1 MWAPSGLLAL
11 LLPLALSGC
20 ASVPRRPR
28 PPSPA
33 DSALARA
40 VLGET
45 LTEYWRDALTRDAD
59 AALANGLRASTLPDI
74 SENARKEELRIAQRI
89 GIALDVVNVSA
100 LSEAEYVTMLV
111 LRWSVDQRAEGTA
124 FYLPD
129 FSFLSPA
136 NSPVRE
142 LAEVYRLHPIE
153 SANDAE
159 QYLYFAETMPFV
171 LERIRAGAVER
182 AQRGYWAPRE
192 MVESAIE
199 FYRSLRDLGGD
210 GPWRLD
216 SARTGQLDAAQRDGF
231 EKELGQIV
239 KLRIQPALDSLINYL
254 DRSYLYQA
262 SARPGL
268 WQYPGG
274 KELYR
279 HLLRRYSSLDV
290 APDEAHRV
298 GLGELRRIDSTMFVL
313 RRRHHWNPN
322 PLAFNDSLRRVTPRA
337 PSIEAVIA
345 AIEARASALDAR
357 LASLFAHIPV
367 RRPVIRAATPAEAAL
382 WPDGTFLP
390 PKGIDSLGALLLTDR
405 WREPAAMIPQ
415 AARTYRLL
423 MPGRAFAAAAIYGD
437 MLIPPFRRQMV
448 TPGFSDGWS
457 QYAASLAGEMG
468 MYEEPLDAYGR
479 LLEQGAA
486 MALLVVDTGIH
497 YLGWS
502 LTQGREVLGRYVIAS
517 DEDVERM
524 LIEQVVNDPG
534 RAGAGALGGREFAA
548 MRAWMQRDL
557 GAAFDAPRWHAEML
571 SLGAIPLPI
580 MGTHLEWWLYDLGRR
595 AAEARAK
602 AAADSAAKQARPAK
616 PKKPR

>member
-1 MWAPSGLLAL
+1 MLLAL
-11 LLPLALSGC
+11 VAASSGC
-20 ASVPRRPR
+20 ASMKPRPR

-33 DSALARA
+33 DSALARGI
-40 VLGET
+40 LGEA

-59 AALANGLRASTLPDI
+59 AALANGLRVSTLPDI
-74 SENARKEELRIAQRI
+74 SQNARKEDFKIAQRI

-100 LSEAEYVTMLV
+100 LSEPEYVTMLA
-111 LRWSVDQRAEGTA
+111 LRWSVDGRAEGAA

-136 NSPVRE
+136 TSPIRQ

-159 QYLYFAETMPFV
+159 RYLYFAEAVPFV
-171 LERIRAGAVER
+171 LERIQTAAVER

-192 MVESAIE
+192 VVESAIG
-199 FYRSLRDLGGD
+199 FYRALRDLGDD

-216 SARTGQLDAAQRDGF
+216 STRTRELNSAQRYAFD
-231 EKELGQIV
+231 KELGQIV

-254 DRSYLYQA
+254 DRAYLYQA

-298 GLGELRRIDSTMFVL
+298 GLGELRRIDSTMFAL
-313 RRRHHWNPN
+313 RRRQHWNPN
-322 PLAFNDSLRRVTPRA
+322 PVAFNDSLRRVTPRA
-337 PSIEAVIA
+337 ESIDAVIA
-345 AIEARASALDAR
+345 ALQSRESALDAH
-357 LASLFAHIPV
+357 LATQFARIPAH
-367 RRPVIRAATPAEAAL
+367 RPVIRAATPAEALL

-423 MPGRAFAAAAIYGD
+423 IPGRAFAAATIYGD
-437 MLIPPFRRQMV
+437 TLIPPFRRQMV

-468 MYEEPLDAYGR
+468 MYEDPLDAYGR

-502 LTQGREVLGRYVIAS
+502 LAQGREVLGRYVLAS
-517 DEDVERM
+517 DEEVDRM
-524 LIEQVVNDPG
+524 LIERVVNDPG
-534 RAGAGALGGREFAA
+534 RAAAGALGGREFAA

-557 GAAFDAPRWHAEML
+557 GAAFNAPHWHAEML

-595 AAEARAK
+595 ADEARTK
-602 AAADSAAKQARPAK
+602 AAADSAAKLAKPTK